1 MKRYKNIIFSRIYI
15 TAIFIIFQIV
25 WLMLYYLKI
34 VEMAK
39 YLAVVLEVA
48 AVVFA
53 VFLMNS
59 THETQ
64 EYKVGWIALVL
75 IVPFIGV
82 PLYLFF
88 GDKKQGYRYRK
99 NAEPAKKKY
108 NAYSIQDSAV
118 IDEMEAFDRRAA
130 ATSRY
135 LMNELNYPVYK
146 NTDVTYYSSGESLY
160 NSMMY
165 AIKGAKHFI
174 FLEYF
179 TIENAEIWKH
189 ILDALVERAKA
200 GVEVRILYD
209 DLGCAAYLPINYD
222 KKLSDLHENIH
233 CHRFNIVIPIFSLVM
248 NNRDHRKMLIVD
260 GYKAFT
266 GGINLSDRYVNI
278 NSPYGHWKDAGIR
291 LKGEAVWSMTLMYL
305 TMWDTLNPR
314 GRRLYE
320 SKAFKTRLTENYMPH
335 AYHGGRFKG
344 EGFVQ
349 PYGDE
354 PYDDITLSENAY
366 LEMINQ
372 AEKYIYVFTPYL
384 IMSEELTDAFC
395 IAARRG
401 VDVRIV
407 TPGIPDKKVVYRL
420 TRASYGRL
428 YEAGVDIY
436 EYTPGFIHSKCMVSD
451 DKKAIVGTVNLD
463 YRSLFL
469 HFENAV
475 YFSNNNAVMEVKR
488 DAEATFKV
496 SRKIK
501 PDDVR
506 TSLIGGVFNSL
517 LRVFAPLM

>member
-1 MKRYKNIIFSRIYI
+1 MKRYKNIIFSRIF
-15 TAIFIIFQIV
+15 AVIFFIVLQIAWII
-25 WLMLYYLKI
+25 MYYFKLLETSKALGI
-34 VEMAK
+34 
-39 YLAVVLEVA
+39 VLEVL
-48 AVVFA
+48 AVIFSI
-53 VFLMNS
+53 FLMNS
-59 THETQ
+59 SHETQ

-82 PLYLFF
+82 PLYLFY

-99 NAEPAKKKY
+99 NSEPAKERYYK
-108 NAYSIQDSAV
+108 YSIQDSTV
-118 IDEMEAFDRRAA
+118 LDEMQRFDKRAA

-135 LMNELNYPVYK
+135 LMSEMNFPVYR
-146 NTDVTYYSSGESLY
+146 NTEVTYYSTGETLY
-160 NSMMY
+160 NSMLY
-165 AIKGAKHFI
+165 AMKGAKHFI

-179 TIENAEIWKH
+179 TIENAQLWNH
-189 ILDALVERAKA
+189 ILDVLVEKAKE
-200 GVEVRILYD
+200 GVEVRIMYD
-209 DLGCAAYLPINYD
+209 DLGCAAYLPYNYAR
-222 KKLSDLHENIH
+222 KLNELHENIH
-233 CHRFNIVIPIFSLVM
+233 CHRFNIVAPIFSLVM

-278 NSPYGHWKDAGIR
+278 NSPYGRWKDAGIR
-291 LKGEAVWSMTLMYL
+291 LKGEAVWSMTLLYL
-305 TMWDTLNPR
+305 TMWDTLNRR
-314 GRRLYE
+314 GKRLYE
-320 SKAFKTRLTENYMPH
+320 SSALKTRLTEMYMPH
-335 AYHGGRFKG
+335 AYHNGRFKG
-344 EGFVQ
+344 DGYVQ

-354 PYDDITLSENAY
+354 PYDDITLSENVY

-395 IAARRG
+395 IAAKRG

-407 TPGIPDKKVVYRL
+407 TPGIPDKAIVYRL
-420 TRASYGRL
+420 TRASYRRL

-436 EYTPGFIHSKCMVSD
+436 EYSPGFIHSKCMVSD
-451 DKKAIVGTVNLD
+451 DTKAVVGTVNLD

-475 YFSNNNAVMEVKR
+475 YFCKCDAVLAVRR
-488 DAEATFKV
+488 DAERTFKV
-496 SRKIK
+496 CRRVK

-506 TSLIGGVFNSL
+506 TTLVGGIFNSL